1 MDASHWNFL
10 LSQKHNTVYIETK
23 TKKNHQWNI
32 FLLKHNEKFLKID
45 LKYTKYRNQF
55 EIYQGIMSVK
65 IT

>member
-10 LSQKHNTVYIETK
+10 LSQKHNTVYIE
-23 TKKNHQWNI
+23 KKMFHQWNI